1 MKRFNVLRFTL
12 FVLAAGL
19 LATACHTDNEGITV
33 SEEQLY
39 GVWQKN
45 GTEEFWSYREDGTGH
60 TWDRADD
67 IMNETDSGSVAYS
80 WSISGD
86 QLRHR
91 FSGTNIGDMVVRT
104 YTITAISASE
114 MEREEEIG
122 TYKLRRVE

>member
-1 MKRFNVLRFTL
+1 ML
-12 FVLAAGL
+12 LAAGL

-104 YTITAISASE
+104 YTITSINGGR
-114 MEREEEIG
+114 MVREEEIG
-122 TYKLRRVE
+122 TYTLVRVE

>member
-1 MKRFNVLRFTL
+1 MKRFCVLRYAL
-12 FVLAAGL
+12 VVLAAL
-19 LATACHTDNEGITV
+19 LVVGCWHEEEGITV
-33 SEEQLY
+33 SDEQLY
-39 GVWQKN
+39 GVWQKQ
-45 GTEEFWSYREDGTGH
+45 GTQEFWSYREDGTGH
-60 TWDRADD
+60 TWDQADD

-80 WSISGD
+80 WSVSGD

-104 YTITAISASE
+104 YTITAISATE

>member
-1 MKRFNVLRFTL
+1 MKRFNVLRFTF

-19 LATACHTDNEGITV
+19 LFAGCRHDDGITV
-33 SEEQLY
+33 NEEQLY
-39 GVWQKN
+39 GVWQKQ
-45 GTEEFWSYREDGTGH
+45 GTQELWTYREDGTGH
-60 TWDRADD
+60 TWDRADG

-80 WSISGD
+80 WSINNGD

-104 YTITAISASE
+104 HTITAISETE